1 MSRRRVSVVIPVK
14 DESLESLHE
23 ILTVATTDKWHDRQY
38 EWETLIVDDGS
49 RVPFPGATLRFMSSQ
64 GYGAA
69 LKAGIRKAHGEWIVT
84 ADGDGQHRW
93 RDIQRLVEFME
104 EFPENAMV
112 IGNRRLKES
121 TLKRLLGR
129 KVLNIVA
136 SLFAGKWI
144 ADLNSGLRIF
154 RKDVAMG
161 YFPILSNG
169 FSFTTTLTLAML
181 ADNYRVDWLP
191 IRVLERQKGQSHVK
205 VWSDGFR
212 TLWAILWI
220 GGALR
225 TRGVRRVWRSLHG

>member
-1 MSRRRVSVVIPVK
+1 MSRRAISIVIPVK
-14 DESLESLHE
+14 NESPRAINE
-23 ILTVATTDKWHDRQY
+23 ILTVSTTDKWHDPHHT
-38 EWETLIVDDGS
+38 WETIIVDDGS
-49 RVPFPGATLRFMSSQ
+49 DVPFLGATVRYETSQ

-69 LKAGIRKAHGEWIVT
+69 LKAGIQRAKGEWVVT

-112 IGNRRLKES
+112 IGNRRLHEP

-129 KVLNIVA
+129 KVLNMLA

-154 RKDVAMG
+154 RKDIALG
-161 YFPILSNG
+161 YFPILCNQ
-169 FSFTTTLTLAML
+169 FSFTTSLTLAMM
-181 ADNYRVDWLP
+181 ADGYLVDWLP
-191 IRVLERQKGQSHVK
+191 IRVMERRRGHSHVN

-212 TLWAILWI
+212 TLWYIFWI

-225 TRGVRRVWRSLHG
+225 TRGLRRVWRSLHR